1 MLSDII
7 ELLDFNSTL
16 VASVSILLGC
26 CYFFA
31 LHQSKRARHN
41 LPPCPARPWPLVGN
55 IFNMDEDMRT
65 QFKVWHKQCGDIFS
79 IYFGN
84 TLVVV
89 VGGFSSIKEMFVHKG
104 AVSSDRPEMF
114 LNTCIGMADT
124 GIVFSSGPIWKELRS
139 TTHQILKEFGM
150 GTNALAER
158 IREEVNCYVN
168 KLADLQGEPTDIQH
182 FTHVSVSNVICS
194 IAIGKRFSHEDP
206 RYKRAVENLAKVAK
220 SAKGAAV
227 INFLPFLQHL
237 PGDFFKARVI
247 KKSWNE
253 VKDMLVEIVSEIEN
267 KETVVAEDDSIG
279 NFILSYRRK
288 QNQKIKSGK
297 KTYLDDP
304 NLIKTI
310 IDLFAAGT
318 ETVASTIVWCVLY
331 ILCNPGVQVK
341 IHEEL
346 DRQLGQE
353 KLPTMEDEVRLP
365 YLRAVIKESQRFAS
379 LLPSSVMHKTCEDV
393 TIGNYFI
400 PKGTSVIPDL
410 DSVLHDPKIWG
421 NDAEK
426 FNPERFLCDDGS
438 VLQREEFIPFS
449 IGSRICVGEALAK
462 MELFLFLASM
472 FQRFKFVAPDPTNLP
487 SLKPNIGFTA
497 VPSPYKLSCV
507 DRLKN
512 CKLS

>member
-7 ELLDFNSTL
+7 EQLEFNTTLL
-16 VASVSILLGC
+16 ASLSILLGC

-55 IFNMDEDMRT
+55 IFNMDEDIRT
-65 QFKVWHKQCGDIFS
+65 LFKTWHKQCGDIFS

-89 VGGFSSIKEMFVHKG
+89 VGGFSSVKEMFVQKG
-104 AVSSDRPEMF
+104 AVTSDRPDVFFNKCLGMGD
-114 LNTCIGMADT
+114 IGIA
-124 GIVFSSGPIWKELRS
+124 FSSGPRWKELRS

-150 GTNALAER
+150 GTNTLAER

-194 IAIGKRFSHEDP
+194 IAIGRRFSHEDP
-206 RYKRAVENLAKVAK
+206 RYKRAVENLANVAK
-220 SAKGAAV
+220 CAKGAAV

-237 PGDFFKARVI
+237 PGDIFKAREI
-247 KKSWNE
+247 KKRWNE
-253 VKDMLVEIVSEIEN
+253 VKNLFVEIVSEIEN
-267 KETVVAEDDSIG
+267 KEPVVVEDDSIG
-279 NFILSYRRK
+279 NFIFSYRRK
-288 QNQKIKSGK
+288 QKQKIKSGK
-297 KTYLDDP
+297 KTFLDDA

-346 DRQLGQE
+346 DRELGLE
-353 KLPTMEDEVRLP
+353 KLPTMDDEVRLP
-365 YLRAVIKESQRFAS
+365 YLGAVIKETQRFAS
-379 LLPSSVMHKTCEDV
+379 LLPSSVLHKTCEDV

-438 VLQREEFIPFS
+438 VLQKEEFIPFS
-449 IGSRICVGEALAK
+449 IGGRICVGEALAK
-462 MELFLFLASM
+462 MELFLFLSSM
-472 FQRFKFVAPDPTNLP
+472 FQRFEFVLPDPANPP
-487 SLKPNIGFTA
+487 SLKPIIGITA
-497 VPSPYKLSCV
+497 VASPYKVSCV
-507 DRLKN
+507 DRLK
-512 CKLS
+512 KVEIY